1 MQDKIDLELKRLLT
15 DSGASEDFWQQV
27 EIWQR
32 EADET
37 EDSATDGETDAELQ
51 RQIELWQQDETDE
64 AGQIETG
71 AEFLR
76 QILQQVEIWQRADEE
91 NEPARLE
98 AEQRAARELDEL
110 VERFRNE

>member
-51 RQIELWQQDETDE
+51 RQIELWQRD
-64 AGQIETG
+64 
-71 AEFLR
+71 
-76 QILQQVEIWQRADEE
+76 DEE

-98 AEQRAARELDEL
+98 AEARAASDLDEFL
-110 VERFRNE
+110 DRLRNDSDL